1 MLAWAWG
8 AEERAVE
15 PGAFT
20 VLLVVPQIVALDSP
34 WDFEATSN
42 CYECLR
48 ATDCTGLC
56 GAPCLSFCA
65 LRPWYRGSDRESR
78 LVSAVELDGRFF
90 VISQVPCGVRPSYQ
104 VHMRRL

>member
-1 MLAWAWG
+1 MTRRLGREMLVWALG

-20 VLLVVPQIVALDSP
+20 VLLVVPQIVALDSL

-56 GAPCLSFCA
+56 GAAF
-65 LRPWYRGSDRESR
+65 
-78 LVSAVELDGRFF
+78 RF
-90 VISQVPCGVRPSYQ
+90 VPCGHGTAVPIARVASC
-104 VHMRRL
+104 LLSN

>member
-1 MLAWAWG
+1 MLVWAWG

-20 VLLVVPQIVALDSP
+20 VLLVMPQIVDVALDSP
-34 WDFEATSN
+34 LDFEATSN

-56 GAPCLSFCA
+56 GAAF
-65 LRPWYRGSDRESR
+65 
-78 LVSAVELDGRFF
+78 RF
-90 VISQVPCGVRPSYQ
+90 VPCGHGTAVPIARVASC
-104 VHMRRL
+104 LLSN